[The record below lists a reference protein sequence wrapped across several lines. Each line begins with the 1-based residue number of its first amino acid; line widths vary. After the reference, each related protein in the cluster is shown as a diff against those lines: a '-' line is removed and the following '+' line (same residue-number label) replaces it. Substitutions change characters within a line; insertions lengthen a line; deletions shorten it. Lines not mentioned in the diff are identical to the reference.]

1 MATRLSRQAGLAV
14 LAATAVLAGCTNY
27 IKRDEFDAT
36 IAELRATDQQLAA
49 QIQGLSDKHD
59 ALVTQLAGRTRLD
72 TAAYFDFGSSTLRG
86 DALPLLDDFANVIGN
101 SHSQALITVE
111 GFTDPAGSSAYNKR
125 LGQARAEAV
134 RDYLV
139 GTAGLPGDQ
148 VRAVS
153 YGEDENRQVTPGAFG
168 DAGQDNR
175 RVGLVVDYAG
185 PRTDGAL
192 QSTPAG

>member
-1 MATRLSRQAGLAV
+1 MAPQLSRQAGLAV
-14 LAATAVLAGCTNY
+14 LVLTAALAGCTNY

-36 IAELRATDQQLAA
+36 VAELRAADQQLAS
-49 QIQGLSDKHD
+49 QIQALSGKYD

-72 TAAYFDFGSSTLRG
+72 TAAYFEFGDSTLG
-86 DALPLLDDFANVIGN
+86 EQAKPLLDDFANVIRN

-111 GFTDPAGSSAYNKR
+111 GFTDPAGSTAFNKR
-125 LGQARAEAV
+125 LGQARADAV

-139 GTAGLPGDQ
+139 TTAGLPAEQ

-153 YGEDENRQVTPGAFG
+153 YGEEKNRQVRPGASG

-175 RVGLVVDYAG
+175 RVGLIVDYAG
-185 PRTDGAL
+185 PQTTAP
-192 QSTPAG
+192 PATS

>member
-14 LAATAVLAGCTNY
+14 LVATATLAGCTNY

-36 IAELRATDQQLAA
+36 VAELRATDQQLAS
-49 QIQGLSDKHD
+49 QIQALSDKHD

-72 TAAYFDFGSSTLRG
+72 TAAYFDFGSSTMRE
-86 DALPLLDDFANVIGN
+86 DARPLLDDFANVIRN
-101 SHSQALITVE
+101 SHSQALVTVE
-111 GFTDPAGSSAYNKR
+111 GFTDPAGSSAFNKR

-139 GTAGLPGDQ
+139 TAAGLPESQ

-153 YGEDENRQVTPGAFG
+153 YGEDENRQVRPGAFG

-175 RVGLVVDYAG
+175 RVGIVVDYAG
-185 PRTDGAL
+185 PRTDGA
-192 QSTPAG
+192 TVPAA

>member
-1 MATRLSRQAGLAV
+1 MAIRLPRQAGLAV
-14 LAATAVLAGCTNY
+14 LVATATLAGCTSY

-49 QIQGLSDKHD
+49 QIQALSDKHD

-72 TAAYFDFGSSTLRG
+72 TAAYFDFGSSTMRE
-86 DALPLLDDFANVIGN
+86 DARPLLDDFANVIRN
-101 SHSQALITVE
+101 SHSQALVTVE
-111 GFTDPAGSSAYNKR
+111 GFTDPAGSAAYNKR

-139 GTAGLPGDQ
+139 ANAGLPASQ

-153 YGEDENRQVTPGAFG
+153 YGEDENRQVRPGAFG

-175 RVGLVVDYAG
+175 RVGLIVDYAG
-185 PRTDGAL
+185 PRTDGSAP
-192 QSTPAG
+192 PAA

>member
-1 MATRLSRQAGLAV
+1 MAIRLSRQAGLAV

-36 IAELRATDQQLAA
+36 VAELRAADQQLAV
-49 QIQGLSDKHD
+49 QIQSLSDKHD

-72 TAAYFDFGSSTLRG
+72 TAAYFDFGSSDMRA
-86 DALPLLDDFANVIGN
+86 DAQPLLDDFANVIRN

-111 GFTDPAGSSAYNKR
+111 GFADPAGSAAFNKR
-125 LGQARAEAV
+125 LGQARADAV

-139 GTAGLPGDQ
+139 TSAGLPAGQ

-153 YGEDENRQVTPGAFG
+153 YGEDKDRQVRPGASG

-175 RVGLVVDYAG
+175 RVGIVVDYAG
-185 PRTDGAL
+185 PRTDGAT
-192 QSTPAG
+192 QVPPAA

>member
-1 MATRLSRQAGLAV
+1 MATRFPRRAGLAV
-14 LAATAVLAGCTNY
+14 LALTAALAGCTNY

-49 QIQGLSDKHD
+49 QIQALSQKHD

-72 TAAYFDFGSSTLRG
+72 TAAYFDFGSATMR
-86 DALPLLDDFANVIGN
+86 AQAQPLLDDFANAIRS
-101 SHSQALITVE
+101 SHSQALVTVE
-111 GFTDPAGSSAYNKR
+111 GFTDPAGSAAFNKR

-139 GTAGLPGDQ
+139 NTAGLPAAQ

-153 YGEDENRQVTPGAFG
+153 YGEDKNRQVRPGAYG

-175 RVGLVVDYAG
+175 RVGLIVDYAG
-185 PRTDGAL
+185 PRTDGTAG
-192 QSTPAG
+192 TPAS